1 MDNWEDTEKA
11 VRNKAERYC
20 SQAERCVWDVEQK
33 LDLWGADDALR
44 AKIIA
49 CLYDNG
55 YLNDARYCHAFVH
68 DKVRFA
74 QWGRQKI
81 RYALRAKRLPDTE
94 IENAL
99 QDIDEEEYTQSL
111 RRLASSHSVRGKDR
125 NSLIRFLL
133 QRGYTYEEISQKIA
147 ESLLLL

>member
-55 YLNDARYCHAFVH
+55 YLNDARYCHAFV
-68 DKVRFA
+68 
-74 QWGRQKI
+74 
-81 RYALRAKRLPDTE
+81 LRAKRLPDAE

-111 RRLASSHSVRGKDR
+111 CRLASSHSVRGKDR